1 MATKVKLDKHYL
13 KNGTTTL
20 HIAYYPPFYDKRTR
34 RTIKSENLN
43 LFLYTHPKT
52 KVEKDHNEDIDQ
64 LAKAILSKRIVSVHN
79 QEYGFLDKSV
89 KKEDFIEYFRTVS
102 NGRHSKWD
110 GALKQFIKF
119 TGGKCTFG
127 MVTVDFCK
135 RYREFLLHDAIN
147 VRTGA
152 RLTQNSA
159 SGYFATF
166 RSLLKRAYVDKLL
179 ESNLNDFFDGIP
191 MKKTKI
197 PYLTIDEIHKLMST
211 PCMYDVLRRIAIF
224 GLYTGLRISDLESL
238 TWENIVRAPDGSWC
252 IRKEIRKSAREETIP
267 VTEEALYWCGE
278 RSSGKVFTGFT
289 RTMISGPFHKWIEDA
304 GITDKHITFH
314 CLRHTTATTMC
325 SKGVDVYLV
334 SKMLTHSNVQ
344 TTQIYAEVSDGNNR
358 MAAERMSEVMH
369 NALCIP
375 DDTQS
380 KENQ

>member
-166 RSLLKRAYVDKLL
+166 RSLLRRAYVDKLL
-179 ESNLNDFFDGIP
+179 
-191 MKKTKI
+191 
-197 PYLTIDEIHKLMST
+197 
-211 PCMYDVLRRIAIF
+211 
-224 GLYTGLRISDLESL
+224 
-238 TWENIVRAPDGSWC
+238 
-252 IRKEIRKSAREETIP
+252 
-267 VTEEALYWCGE
+267 
-278 RSSGKVFTGFT
+278 
-289 RTMISGPFHKWIEDA
+289 
-304 GITDKHITFH
+304 
-314 CLRHTTATTMC
+314 
-325 SKGVDVYLV
+325 
-334 SKMLTHSNVQ
+334 
-344 TTQIYAEVSDGNNR
+344 
-358 MAAERMSEVMH
+358 
-369 NALCIP
+369 
-375 DDTQS
+375 
-380 KENQ
+380 

>member
-127 MVTVDFCK
+127 MVTDLGSPAK
-135 RYREFLLHDAIN
+135 
-147 VRTGA
+147 
-152 RLTQNSA
+152 
-159 SGYFATF
+159 F
-166 RSLLKRAYVDKLL
+166 RV
-179 ESNLNDFFDGIP
+179 
-191 MKKTKI
+191 
-197 PYLTIDEIHKLMST
+197 
-211 PCMYDVLRRIAIF
+211 
-224 GLYTGLRISDLESL
+224 
-238 TWENIVRAPDGSWC
+238 
-252 IRKEIRKSAREETIP
+252 
-267 VTEEALYWCGE
+267 
-278 RSSGKVFTGFT
+278 
-289 RTMISGPFHKWIEDA
+289 
-304 GITDKHITFH
+304 
-314 CLRHTTATTMC
+314 
-325 SKGVDVYLV
+325 
-334 SKMLTHSNVQ
+334 
-344 TTQIYAEVSDGNNR
+344 
-358 MAAERMSEVMH
+358 
-369 NALCIP
+369 
-375 DDTQS
+375 
-380 KENQ
+380 